1 MKKIT
6 VPYGKEHVS
15 AFVPEEVK
23 VQYIDYKGTDI
34 GLDEEKMLFDAMD
47 KPIGSP
53 KLEDLVSLD
62 DKVLIVVNDH
72 TRPGPNKLIVQEILK
87 RLRNKG
93 LDKGQIKFVI
103 ATGSHRGSSR
113 TELIDI
119 LGEDVVDDF
128 EIIMHDC
135 KDDKNL
141 VYLGESI
148 YNVPIYV
155 NKALTE
161 CTFCIS
167 TGLIA
172 PHHSAGFSGGR
183 KSIVPGLAG
192 FETLKIH
199 HSLPIR
205 PYEPAMGFI
214 YGNPFHEVA
223 VEVAKKVNVKFIVNA
238 VQNPHKQNIA
248 FVAGD
253 LIEAHRKGVD
263 ICKGVSEVSI
273 EEKADIVI
281 TSPGGY
287 PRDTNLYQAQKALSV
302 AELIGKPGCVFILV
316 AECKDGIGEGVFKDW
331 LVESDSPEEVIE
343 RFKREGYDVGSNKAF
358 MYARAMCKGRIIV
371 VSRCLNGEE
380 LNEMML
386 GWAQDLQDALD
397 MAFRIKEPNII
408 SILPNAVNI
417 IPKIIKGD
425 DKCEK

>member
-1 MKKIT
+1 M
-6 VPYGKEHVS
+6 
-15 AFVPEEVK
+15 
-23 VQYIDYKGTDI
+23 
-34 GLDEEKMLFDAMD
+34 
-47 KPIGSP
+47 
-53 KLEDLVSLD
+53 EDLVSLD

-183 KSIVPGLAG
+183 
-192 FETLKIH
+192 
-199 HSLPIR
+199 
-205 PYEPAMGFI
+205 
-214 YGNPFHEVA
+214 
-223 VEVAKKVNVKFIVNA
+223 
-238 VQNPHKQNIA
+238 
-248 FVAGD
+248 
-253 LIEAHRKGVD
+253 
-263 ICKGVSEVSI
+263 
-273 EEKADIVI
+273 
-281 TSPGGY
+281 
-287 PRDTNLYQAQKALSV
+287 
-302 AELIGKPGCVFILV
+302 
-316 AECKDGIGEGVFKDW
+316 
-331 LVESDSPEEVIE
+331 
-343 RFKREGYDVGSNKAF
+343 
-358 MYARAMCKGRIIV
+358 
-371 VSRCLNGEE
+371 
-380 LNEMML
+380 
-386 GWAQDLQDALD
+386 
-397 MAFRIKEPNII
+397 
-408 SILPNAVNI
+408 
-417 IPKIIKGD
+417 
-425 DKCEK
+425 